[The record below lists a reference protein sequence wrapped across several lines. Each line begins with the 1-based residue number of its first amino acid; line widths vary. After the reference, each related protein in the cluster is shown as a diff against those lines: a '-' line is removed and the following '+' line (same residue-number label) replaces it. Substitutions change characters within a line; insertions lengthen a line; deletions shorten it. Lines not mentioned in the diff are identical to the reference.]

1 VAGDAVSARTIDR
14 VAAAAHAL
22 LALAL
27 LGVGVAALAT
37 AGAPAAL
44 DPSGAWLDDGWSR
57 IARGALCAVT
67 GISALGLVRVRG
79 LRRLGAGILLAVAA
93 LGLSFAAGA
102 QDVRALWAGPAL
114 AAVAAPLA
122 IVIGDERR
130 RAARHAFA
138 AFLLGALA
146 TGLLGAALV
155 TLAALAGSTHLVEI
169 GFLVGRFVD
178 ASPLALAALRV
189 AVVAAAILA
198 AWAPF
203 HLATPELWGEGS
215 APVAGWL
222 AIAWPW
228 AGWSLVVRLSTG
240 LAPALESW
248 SFDAAA
254 AVGIFLVLGA
264 IVPALA
270 ALAEVRAG
278 RLLAL
283 LAVGTSSE
291 LLLAI
296 HAAGTDA
303 GAVAVGLLG
312 YGLAWIATA
321 AALAGVRA
329 AAAPDDARPADH
341 LGRLAGFA
349 ARRPRVALALALAA
363 LLWAGLP
370 GTFSLATRGELWRA
384 AEAPAG
390 LVLLVVAGGG
400 FLRVLAVGR
409 LVRTLWFRAPVAPDG
424 AVAPDPDLMPAAVP
438 LTLGVTS
445 RWTLAFVVAMA
456 AEFGLGLFAP
466 GLPAFLR
473 AIAGALAA
481 G

>member
-1 VAGDAVSARTIDR
+1 MINRLAVLVHT
-14 VAAAAHAL
+14 L

-27 LGVGVAALAT
+27 IGVGAVALAGV
-37 AGAPAAL
+37 GAPPVL
-44 DPSGAWLDDGWSR
+44 DPTGAWLDDGWSR
-57 IARGALCAVT
+57 VARGALCVIT

-79 LRRLGAGILLAVAA
+79 LRRLGAGVLLAVAA
-93 LGLSFAAGA
+93 IGLSFAAGA

-114 AAVAAPLA
+114 ASVAAPLA
-122 IVIGDERR
+122 IVLGDERR

-146 TGLLGAALV
+146 CGLLGAALL

-169 GFLVGRFVD
+169 GFLVARFAD
-178 ASPLALAALRV
+178 AGPLALTAFRV

-215 APVAGWL
+215 APLAGWL

-240 LAPALESW
+240 LAPSLEAW
-248 SFDAAA
+248 SFDSAA

-264 IVPALA
+264 IIPALA
-270 ALAEVRAG
+270 ALAEERAG
-278 RLLAL
+278 RVLAL

-291 LLLAI
+291 LLLAV
-296 HAAGTDA
+296 HAGGVDG
-303 GAVAVGLLG
+303 GAVATGLLG

-329 AAAPDDARPADH
+329 AADPGDPRPADH
-341 LGRLAGFA
+341 LARLAGFA
-349 ARRPRVALALALAA
+349 ARRPRTALAFALAA
-363 LLWAGLP
+363 LLWAGMP
-370 GTFSLATRGELWRA
+370 GTFSLAARGELWRTA
-384 AEAPAG
+384 DAPAG

-409 LVRTLWFRAPVAPDG
+409 LVRTLWFRAPVAPG
-424 AVAPDPDLMPAAVP
+424 SVANDAPADPERLPAP
-438 LTLGVTS
+438 LPLLVGIAP
-445 RWTLAFVVAMA
+445 RWTFAFVVAMGV
-456 AEFGLGLFAP
+456 EFGLGLF
-466 GLPAFLR
+466 LPALPTLVR
-473 AIAGALAA
+473 ALAGALAA

>member
-1 VAGDAVSARTIDR
+1 MSGRLVDR
-14 VAAAAHAL
+14 LAAAAHGGLAIAL
-22 LALAL
+22 IGTGAFALT
-27 LGVGVAALAT
+27 G
-37 AGAPAAL
+37 AGSPPTL
-44 DPSGAWLDDGWSR
+44 DPTGAWLDDGFTR
-57 IARGALCAVT
+57 VARGALCVVT
-67 GISALGLVRVRG
+67 GISLLGLVRVRG
-79 LRRLGAGILLAVAA
+79 GRRLAAGLLLALAA

-114 AAVAAPLA
+114 AAVAAPLS
-122 IVIGDERR
+122 IVVGDERR

-146 TGLLGAALV
+146 CGMLGAALV
-155 TLAALAGSTHLVEI
+155 TLAALSGSTHLVEM
-169 GFLVGRFVD
+169 GFLVRRFVD
-178 ASPLALAALRV
+178 AEPLALTAVRV
-189 AVVAAAILA
+189 AIVAAAILA

-228 AGWSLVVRLSTG
+228 AGWSVVVRLSTG

-248 SFDAAA
+248 RFDAAA
-254 AVGIFLVLGA
+254 ALGLFLVLGA

-296 HAAGTDA
+296 HASGTDG
-303 GAVAVGLLG
+303 GAVAAGLLG

-329 AAAPDDARPADH
+329 AAVTGDPRPGDH

-349 ARRPRVALALALAA
+349 ARRPRTALALALAA
-363 LLWAGLP
+363 LLWAGMP
-370 GTFSLATRGELWRA
+370 GTFSLAARGELWRA
-384 AEAPAG
+384 ADAPAG

-409 LVRTLWFRAPVAPDG
+409 LVRALWFRAPEVPD
-424 AVAPDPDLMPAAVP
+424 AAAAPDPDLLPSQVP
-438 LTLGVTS
+438 LTLGVAP
-445 RWTLAFVVAMA
+445 RWTLAFMAAMA
-456 AEFGLGLFAP
+456 VEFGLGLLIPALP
-466 GLPAFLR
+466 GLVR
-473 AIAGALAA
+473 SVAGALAA

>member
-1 VAGDAVSARTIDR
+1 MSARAVDR
-14 VAAAAHAL
+14 VAAVLHAM

-27 LGVGVAALAT
+27 VGVGVTALAT
-37 AGAPAAL
+37 AGAPPML
-44 DPSGAWLDDGWSR
+44 DSTGAWLDDGWSR
-57 IARGALCAVT
+57 VARGALCIIT
-67 GISALGLVRVRG
+67 GLSALGLVRVRG
-79 LRRLGAGILLAVAA
+79 LRRLGAGLLLALAA
-93 LGLSFAAGA
+93 LGLSYAAGA

-138 AFLLGALA
+138 TFLMGTLA
-146 TGLLGAALV
+146 CGLLAAGLV
-155 TLAALAGSTHLVEI
+155 TLAALAGTTHLVEI

-178 ASPLALAALRV
+178 AGPLAMAALRV
-189 AVVAAAILA
+189 AIVAAAILA

-215 APVAGWL
+215 APIAGWL

-240 LAPALESW
+240 LAPALETW
-248 SFDAAA
+248 SFDATAG
-254 AVGIFLVLGA
+254 VGIFLVLGA
-264 IVPALA
+264 LVPALA
-270 ALAEVRAG
+270 ALAEMRAG

-283 LAVGTSSE
+283 LAVGTASE

-296 HAAGTDA
+296 HAVGTDG
-303 GAVAVGLLG
+303 GAVAAGLLG
-312 YGLAWIATA
+312 YGLSWIATA

-329 AAAPDDARPADH
+329 AADADDPRPADH
-341 LGRLAGFA
+341 LARLAGFA
-349 ARRPRVALALALAA
+349 RRRPRTALALALAA

-370 GTFSLATRGELWRA
+370 GTFSQAARGELWRGA
-384 AEAPAG
+384 DAPAA

-409 LVRTLWFRAPVAPDG
+409 LARALWFRAPIPAPG
-424 AVAPDPDLMPAAVP
+424 EGRAGAPDPDLLPAPLP
-438 LTLGVTS
+438 LTLGVAP

-456 AEFGLGLFAP
+456 AEFGLGLL
-466 GLPAFLR
+466 LPALPALVR
-473 AIAGALAA
+473 GLAGALAA

>member
-1 VAGDAVSARTIDR
+1 MTPRLLDRFAAVLHAALSLSLVGAGAT
-14 VAAAAHAL
+14 
-22 LALAL
+22 ALA
-27 LGVGVAALAT
+27 GV
-37 AGAPAAL
+37 GAPAVL
-44 DPSGAWLDDGWSR
+44 DPSGMWLDDGWSR
-57 IARGALCAVT
+57 VARGALCAIT
-67 GISALGLVRVRG
+67 GISALGLVRVPG
-79 LRRLGAGILLAVAA
+79 LRRFGAGMLLALAA
-93 LGLSFAAGA
+93 FGLSFAAGA

-114 AAVAAPLA
+114 AAVTVPLA
-122 IVIGDERR
+122 IVLGDDRR
-130 RAARHAFA
+130 HAARHAFA

-146 TGLLGAALV
+146 CGLLGAALV
-155 TLAALAGSTHLVEI
+155 TLAALAGSTNLVEI
-169 GFLVGRFVD
+169 GFLVTRFTD
-178 ASPLALAALRV
+178 AGPLALTAVRV

-270 ALAEVRAG
+270 ALAEERAG
-278 RLLAL
+278 RVLAL

-296 HAAGTDA
+296 HAGGTDG
-303 GAVAVGLLG
+303 GAVATGLLG

-329 AAAPDDARPADH
+329 AADANDPRPADH
-341 LGRLAGFA
+341 LERLAGFA
-349 ARRPRVALALALAA
+349 ARRPRTALALALAA
-363 LLWAGLP
+363 LLWAGMP
-370 GTFSLATRGELWRA
+370 GTFSLAARGELWRA
-384 AEAPAG
+384 ADAPAG

-400 FLRVLAVGR
+400 FLRVLVVGR
-409 LVRTLWFRAPVAPDG
+409 LVRTLWFRAPAPPEASIGPGTSSSLAFTFD
-424 AVAPDPDLMPAAVP
+424 
-438 LTLGVTS
+438 VTS

-456 AEFGLGLFAP
+456 AEFALGLFAP
-466 GLPAFLR
+466 ELPAFVR
-473 AIAGALAA
+473 AVAGALAA

>member
-1 VAGDAVSARTIDR
+1 MSGRLLDRLGALIHAV
-14 VAAAAHAL
+14 

-27 LGVGVAALAT
+27 VGVGVTALT
-37 AGAPAAL
+37 RIGAPAVL
-44 DPSGAWLDDGWSR
+44 DPTGMWLDDGWSR
-57 IARGALCAVT
+57 VARGALCVIT

-79 LRRLGAGILLAVAA
+79 LRRLGAGILLAIAA

-122 IVIGDERR
+122 IVLGDDRR
-130 RAARHAFA
+130 HAARHAFA

-146 TGLLGAALV
+146 CGLLGAALV

-169 GFLVGRFVD
+169 GFLIGRFADVG
-178 ASPLALAALRV
+178 PLALTAVRV

-240 LAPALESW
+240 LAPALEAW

-254 AVGIFLVLGA
+254 AVSIFLVLGA

-270 ALAEVRAG
+270 ALAEERAG

-296 HAAGTDA
+296 HAGGTD
-303 GAVAVGLLG
+303 GGVVAVGLLG

-329 AAAPDDARPADH
+329 SADANDPRPPDH
-341 LGRLAGFA
+341 LSRLAGFA
-349 ARRPRVALALALAA
+349 ARRPRTALAVALAA
-363 LLWAGLP
+363 LLWAGMP
-370 GTFSLATRGELWRA
+370 GTFSLAARGELWRA
-384 AEAPAG
+384 ADAPAG

-409 LVRTLWFRAPVAPDG
+409 LVRTLWFRAPAPPEAIPG
-424 AVAPDPDLMPAAVP
+424 PGTSAALN
-438 LTLGVTS
+438 LTFSATS

-466 GLPAFLR
+466 GLPALVR
-473 AIAGALAA
+473 AVAGALAA